1 MDWLALSLL
10 CAFSLASADAATK
23 HWLQGYRAREI
34 SLVRFSLAGLL
45 LAPLLLIQPL
55 PELTLNFW
63 GWMLFL
69 VPVEMAAML
78 LYMSAI
84 RDHPLALTVPYLAF
98 TPLFVAVYGW
108 LMLGEALSPGGLAG
122 ILLIVAGA
130 WALNL
135 QPANHGWRPRG
146 LPNPLRAIARSPGA
160 RRMLLVSLL
169 YAFTAVGSKQAMQG
183 LPPEQFGALYFMAI
197 GGAALLVFGL
207 REPAAVLGV
216 LVRRPGVHLLVA
228 GLMALMVATHFLAI
242 ARVEAAYMIA
252 VKRTSLLFGILYGAL
267 LFREAGAGL
276 HLFAGLLMV
285 AGVALIVLGS
295 T

>member
-1 MDWLALSLL
+1 MEWLPLSLL

-23 HWLQGYRAREI
+23 GWLQGYSAREI

-45 LAPLLLIQPL
+45 LSPLLLLQPL
-55 PELTLNFW
+55 PALTLNFW

-84 RDHPLALTVPYLAF
+84 RDYPLALTVPYLAF
-98 TPLFVAVYGW
+98 TPLFVALYGW
-108 LMLGEALSPGGLAG
+108 LVLGESLSGEGIGG

-135 QPANHGWRPRG
+135 KPAADGWRPRAI
-146 LPNPLRAIARSPGA
+146 PNPIRAIGQSPGA

-169 YAFTAVGSKQAMQG
+169 YAFTAVGSKSAMQG
-183 LPPEQFGALYFMAI
+183 LPPEQFGALYFVAI
-197 GGAALLVFGL
+197 GSAALLVFALQEPRLL
-207 REPAAVLGV
+207 RVFT
-216 LVRRPGVHLLVA
+216 RRPAVHLLIA
-228 GLMALMVATHFLAI
+228 GLMALMVATHFMAI

-267 LFREAGAGL
+267 LFREHGAGL

-285 AGVALIVLGS
+285 AGVALIVLGAN
-295 T
+295 